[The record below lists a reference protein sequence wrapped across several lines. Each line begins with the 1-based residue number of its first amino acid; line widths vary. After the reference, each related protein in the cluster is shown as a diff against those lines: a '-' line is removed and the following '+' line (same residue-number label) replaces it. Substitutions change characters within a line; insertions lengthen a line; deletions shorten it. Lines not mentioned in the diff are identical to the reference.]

1 MDTAKYS
8 SVIVAVIF
16 LGLLLILGGF
26 TGHVAIFLGCILTP
40 ADMIDSSTIGGNLQ
54 TG

>member
-8 SVIVAVIF
+8 AVIVAVIL
-16 LGLLLILGGF
+16 LGLLLIVGGF
-26 TGHVAIFLGCILTP
+26 SGHVAIFLGCMFTP
-40 ADMIDSSTIGGNLQ
+40 ADMIDSTTHGNLK